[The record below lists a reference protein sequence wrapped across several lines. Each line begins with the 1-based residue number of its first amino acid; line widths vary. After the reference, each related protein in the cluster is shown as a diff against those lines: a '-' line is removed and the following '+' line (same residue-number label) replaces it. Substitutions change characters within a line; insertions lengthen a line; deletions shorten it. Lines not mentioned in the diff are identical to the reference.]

1 MPFTKYGK
9 CNRHFTFHEKKDNSN
24 ANLHIVKIKKLLYST
39 ALFDVLTRRPLLVLR
54 AAKRKPSS
62 LFCRREKARSS
73 TSSTTSWQSSDSL
86 SEEAVSYSDSWS
98 PPRSF
103 DANAPSLPSSLET
116 DSSCSSLSSFVTE
129 GVNGVNRLVTKGEKY
144 YRLPTTDKTR
154 KNYWLP
160 TKKKM
165 NRLPTWT
172 AIIDICFQ
180 KEEIRRAF
188 CIFSSLRSNHI
199 KGNYRISCHLL
210 TFWPEER
217 GIILQNN
224 FRYSS
229 PRNLPL

>member
-1 MPFTKYGK
+1 M
-9 CNRHFTFHEKKDNSN
+9 
-24 ANLHIVKIKKLLYST
+24 
-39 ALFDVLTRRPLLVLR
+39 
-54 AAKRKPSS
+54 
-62 LFCRREKARSS
+62 
-73 TSSTTSWQSSDSL
+73 
-86 SEEAVSYSDSWS
+86 
-98 PPRSF
+98 
-103 DANAPSLPSSLET
+103 
-116 DSSCSSLSSFVTE
+116 
-129 GVNGVNRLVTKGEKY
+129 VNRLATKGVKY
-144 YRLPTTDKTR
+144 YRLTTKREKITDYR
-154 KNYWLP
+154 Q
-160 TKKKM
+160 KKKI

-180 KEEIRRAF
+180 KEEIGRAF